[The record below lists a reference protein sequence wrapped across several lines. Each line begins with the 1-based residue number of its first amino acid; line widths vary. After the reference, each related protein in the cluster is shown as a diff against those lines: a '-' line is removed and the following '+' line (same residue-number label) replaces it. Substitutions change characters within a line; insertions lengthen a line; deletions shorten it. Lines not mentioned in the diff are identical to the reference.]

1 MKRILATTA
10 LVMILSGGVA
20 YAEMGNYTAQP
31 TDINASN
38 FIGQRIY
45 AADTMP
51 ADTVQPGAEKDWDDV
66 GEINEVILDPTG
78 KVNAVVLGVG
88 GFLGMGEKDVAV
100 PMQDVKFVKS
110 GDGPNDF
117 FLVVNTNKDA
127 LAAAPAFVSA
137 EDKANQQAAANDAAT
152 TAADPAATASDTTMT
167 APADTTT
174 TADTTKPADTT
185 TAADTT
191 AEKPADATTTA
202 DSSTAATTDQT
213 TTAANTTA
221 EKPADTTTAMDNSAA
236 TTTTTDT
243 AADTTKPA
251 DTTTAADNTAGDTDQ
266 TTTAS
271 TTTGN
276 ATQAMTDENRTRL
289 TRPEITREGYQAAQ
303 ATELTA
309 DKLTGARV
317 YGPNDEDVG
326 EINRIILDN
335 NGQVDR
341 VVLDIG
347 GFLGMGERQIAV
359 TMDELN
365 IVKNTQGDD
374 FRVYIDANQANLK
387 AQPEF
392 KG

>member
-10 LVMILSGGVA
+10 LVMILSGGAA
-20 YAEMGNYTAQP
+20 YAEMGNYTSQP
-31 TDINASN
+31 TDINASQ

-45 AADTMP
+45 AAEAMP
-51 ADTVQPGAEKDWDDV
+51 ADSVQPGAEKDWADV
-66 GEINEVILDPTG
+66 GEINEVILDRSG

-88 GFLGMGEKDVAV
+88 GFLGMGEKAVAV
-100 PMQDVKFVKS
+100 PMTDVKFVKS
-110 GDGPNDF
+110 GDGPDDF

-137 EDKANQQAAANDAAT
+137 EEKAAQQAAAKDAAT
-152 TAADPAATASDTTMT
+152 PVDPNATATDTTMT
-167 APADTTT
+167 APADTTADAT
-174 TADTTKPADTT
+174 AAKPADTTTATADTAAKPADTT

-191 AEKPADATTTA
+191 TTAADTTAKKPADATTA
-202 DSSTAATTDQT
+202 MDDNAAATD
-213 TTAANTTA
+213 
-221 EKPADTTTAMDNSAA
+221 S
-236 TTTTTDT
+236 
-243 AADTTKPA
+243 
-251 DTTTAADNTAGDTDQ
+251 

-271 TTTGN
+271 TTT
-276 ATQAMTDENRTRL
+276 ASSTQAMTDENRARL
-289 TRPEITREGYQAAQ
+289 TRPEITREGYQAAE

-309 DKLTGARV
+309 DKLTGAKV
-317 YGPNDEDVG
+317 YGPKDEEVG
-326 EINRIILDN
+326 EINRIILND

-341 VVLDIG
+341 VVLDVG
-347 GFLGMGERQIAV
+347 GFLGIGERQIAV

-365 IVKNTQGDD
+365 IVKNAKGDD